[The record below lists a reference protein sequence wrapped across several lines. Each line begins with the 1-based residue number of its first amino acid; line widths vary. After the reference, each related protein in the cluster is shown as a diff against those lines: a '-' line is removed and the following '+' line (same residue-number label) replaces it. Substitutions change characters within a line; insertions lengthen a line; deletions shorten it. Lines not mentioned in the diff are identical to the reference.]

1 MSLIE
6 KLFKVKERGSSTKT
20 EFLGAISAY
29 LAVCYLFIVV
39 PGIAADARDA
49 DRRRHGRYHLG
60 GNSRYIDDCVH
71 CQLSGSCGAGPR
83 NFRVLRILRLRSH
96 GPDLASCLRR
106 SCDFRLRVLHFDG
119 HRIRQAIIKAIPL
132 DLKLAIVA
140 GIGAFITIIGLKNAG
155 IVVATPS
162 TMIGLG
168 NMMQPQAYLTI
179 LGVVLAG
186 WMMAKGIRLALLI
199 TILIVAALGIVTGV
213 TPTDGIHNLL
223 STDFKLLP
231 TETIFQV
238 DFNKMLTVGIVGVL
252 FSITMVDL
260 FDNMSTLIG
269 LSFRAGFMDKSG
281 NIPGLDRALISDS
294 IATMG
299 AGFIGTPT
307 STAILESAV
316 GIEAGARTGLCALFL
331 AGFFALTLFVAPLLT
346 LVPAFATACVLIIV
360 GYMMLQ
366 GTASRI
372 NFSDVTTGLPCFLTI
387 FMMPFTFNIATG
399 LAFGVISF
407 VLLKLLAGKK
417 EEITLT
423 MAVLAVVFV
432 GILISH

>member
-39 PGIAADARDA
+39 PGMLADAGMPIGDA
-49 DRRRHGRYHLG
+49 TVATIWAAILG
-60 GNSRYIDDCVH
+60 TLMIAFIANYPVVVAPGLGISAYFAYYV
-71 CQLSGSCGAGPR
+71 CGAMG
-83 NFRVLRILRLRSH
+83 LTW
-96 GPDLASCLRR
+96 
-106 SCDFRLRVLHFDG
+106 
-119 HRIRQAIIKAIPL
+119 QAACAAVVIS
-132 DLKLAIVA
+132 
-140 GIGAFITIIGLKNAG
+140 G

>member
-1 MSLIE
+1 MSVIE
-6 KLFKVKERGSSTKT
+6 NLFKVKERGSNIRT
-20 EFLGAISAY
+20 EFLGAVSAY

-39 PGIAADARDA
+39 PGMLADAGMPLADA
-49 DRRRHGRYHLG
+49 TVATIWASILG
-60 GNSRYIDDCVH
+60 TLMIAFIANYPIVVAPGLGISAYFAYYVCGAMGLSWQAACAAVVI
-71 CQLSGSCGAGPR
+71 SGSV
-83 NFRVLRILRLRSH
+83 FFLLTVTK
-96 GPDLASCLRR
+96 
-106 SCDFRLRVLHFDG
+106 V
-119 HRIRQAIIKAIPL
+119 RQAIIKAIPL

-140 GIGAFITIIGLKNAG
+140 GIGAFITIIGLKNSG
-155 IVVATPS
+155 VIVANPS

-168 NMMQPQAYLTI
+168 NMLQPQAYLTI
-179 LGVVLAG
+179 LGVIVAG
-186 WMMAKGIRLALLI
+186 WLMSRGYRLALLI

-213 TPTDGIHNLL
+213 TPTDGVKEIFSTNLRL
-223 STDFKLLP
+223 FP
-231 TETIFQV
+231 TETIMQV
-238 DFNKMLTVGIVGVL
+238 DFKTMMTVGIVGVL

-269 LSFRAGFMDKSG
+269 LSFRAGFMDKNGS
-281 NIPGLDRALISDS
+281 IPGLDRALISDS
-294 IATMG
+294 VATIG
-299 AGFIGTPT
+299 AGCIGTPT

-331 AGFFALTLFVAPLLT
+331 AGFFVLTLFITPLLT
-346 LVPAFATACVLIIV
+346 LIPAFATACVLIIV

-372 NFSDVTTGLPCFLTI
+372 NFTDISTGLPCFLTI

-407 VLLKLLAGKK
+407 VVLKFLAGKRK
-417 EEITLT
+417 EVTPT
-423 MAVLAVVFV
+423 MAVLAVVFL

>member
-1 MSLIE
+1 MAQAFFGGVHPNDM
-6 KLFKVKERGSSTKT
+6 K
-20 EFLGAISAY
+20 
-29 LAVCYLFIVV
+29 
-39 PGIAADARDA
+39 AAT
-49 DRRRHGRYHLG
+49 
-60 GNSRYIDDCVH
+60 NE
-71 CQLSGSCGAGPR
+71 
-83 NFRVLRILRLRSH
+83 
-96 GPDLASCLRR
+96 
-106 SCDFRLRVLHFDG
+106 
-119 HRIRQAIIKAIPL
+119 KAIEQLEAPAEVVIPMSMHIGAPC
-132 DLKLAIVA
+132 KPIVA
-140 GIGAFITIIGLKNAG
+140 VGDKVTIGQKIGEPGGFVSAPIHASVSGTVKAVEPRPFSMGGTMMSVVIENDFQNTVCPDIHPVEDPDSLTPEQLVEIVKNAG

-186 WMMAKGIRLALLI
+186 WMMAKGIRLAMLI

-213 TPTDGIHNLL
+213 TPTDGIHNLF
-223 STDFKLLP
+223 SGSFKIFP

-238 DFNKMLTVGIVGVL
+238 DFKQMLTVGIVGVL

-269 LSFRAGFMDKSG
+269 LSYRAGFMDKQG

-299 AGFIGTPT
+299 AGLIGTPT

-331 AGFFALTLFVAPLLT
+331 AGFFALTLFVTPLLT

-372 NFSDVTTGLPCFLTI
+372 NFSDITTGLPCFLTT

>member
-20 EFLGAISAY
+20 EFLGAVSAY

-39 PGIAADARDA
+39 PGMLADAGMPIGDA
-49 DRRRHGRYHLG
+49 TVATIWAAVLG
-60 GNSRYIDDCVH
+60 TLMIAFIANYPVVVAPGLGISAYFAYYV
-71 CQLSGSCGAGPR
+71 CGAMGLSWQAACAAVVISG
-83 NFRVLRILRLRSH
+83 FVFFILTVTRV
-96 GPDLASCLRR
+96 
-106 SCDFRLRVLHFDG
+106 
-119 HRIRQAIIKAIPL
+119 RQAIIKAIPL

-186 WMMAKGIRLALLI
+186 WMMAKGIRLAMLI

-213 TPTDGIHNLL
+213 TPTDGIHNLF
-223 STDFKLLP
+223 SGSFKLLP

-238 DFNKMLTVGIVGVL
+238 DFKQMLTVGIVGVL

-269 LSFRAGFMDKSG
+269 LSYRAGFMDKQG

-299 AGFIGTPT
+299 AGLIGTPT

-316 GIEAGARTGLCALFL
+316 
-331 AGFFALTLFVAPLLT
+331 T

-372 NFSDVTTGLPCFLTI
+372 NFSDITTGLPCFLTI

-407 VLLKLLAGKK
+407 VLLKFLAGKK

>member
-39 PGIAADARDA
+39 PGMLADAGMPIGDA
-49 DRRRHGRYHLG
+49 TVATIWAAILG
-60 GNSRYIDDCVH
+60 TLMIAFIANYPVVVAPGLGISAYFAYYV
-71 CQLSGSCGAGPR
+71 CGAMGLTWQAACAAVVISG
-83 NFRVLRILRLRSH
+83 FVFFILT
-96 GPDLASCLRR
+96 
-106 SCDFRLRVLHFDG
+106 VT
-119 HRIRQAIIKAIPL
+119 RIRQAIIKAIPL

-269 LSFRAGFMDKSG
+269 LSFRAGF
-281 NIPGLDRALISDS
+281 
-294 IATMG
+294 
-299 AGFIGTPT
+299 IGTPT

-423 MAVLAVVFV
+423 MTVLAVVFV

>member
-1 MSLIE
+1 MSLTE

-20 EFLGAISAY
+20 EFLGAVSAY

-39 PGIAADARDA
+39 PGMLADAGMPIGDA
-49 DRRRHGRYHLG
+49 TVATIWAAVLG
-60 GNSRYIDDCVH
+60 TLMIAFIANYPVVVAPGLGISAYFAYYV
-71 CQLSGSCGAGPR
+71 CGAMGLSWQAACAAVVISG
-83 NFRVLRILRLRSH
+83 FVFFILTVTRV
-96 GPDLASCLRR
+96 
-106 SCDFRLRVLHFDG
+106 
-119 HRIRQAIIKAIPL
+119 RQAIIKAIPL

-186 WMMAKGIRLALLI
+186 WMMAKGIRLAMLI

-213 TPTDGIHNLL
+213 TPTDGIHNLF
-223 STDFKLLP
+223 SGSFKIFP

-238 DFNKMLTVGIVGVL
+238 DFKQMLTVGIVGVL

-260 FDNMSTLIG
+260 IWTICRPCSACPTAPASWI
-269 LSFRAGFMDKSG
+269 SKG
-281 NIPGLDRALISDS
+281 NIPGLEPSPDFRLHRHH
-294 IATMG
+294 G
-299 AGFIGTPT
+299 AGLIGTPT

-372 NFSDVTTGLPCFLTI
+372 NFSDITTGLPCFLTI

-423 MAVLAVVFV
+423 MAVLAVVLWVF
-432 GILISH
+432 

>member
-39 PGIAADARDA
+39 PGMLADAGMPIGDA
-49 DRRRHGRYHLG
+49 TVATIWAAILG
-60 GNSRYIDDCVH
+60 TLMIAFIANYPVVVAPGLGISAYFAYYV
-71 CQLSGSCGAGPR
+71 CGAMGLTWQAACAAVVISG
-83 NFRVLRILRLRSH
+83 FVFFILT
-96 GPDLASCLRR
+96 
-106 SCDFRLRVLHFDG
+106 VT
-119 HRIRQAIIKAIPL
+119 RIRQAIIKAIPL
-132 DLKLAIVA
+132 DLKLTIVA

-269 LSFRAGFMDKSG
+269 LSFRAGF
-281 NIPGLDRALISDS
+281 
-294 IATMG
+294 
-299 AGFIGTPT
+299 IGTPT

>member
-1 MSLIE
+1 MSLTE

-20 EFLGAISAY
+20 EFLGAVSAY

-39 PGIAADARDA
+39 PGMLADAGMPIGDA
-49 DRRRHGRYHLG
+49 TVATIWAAVLG
-60 GNSRYIDDCVH
+60 TLMIAFIANYPVVVAPGLGISAYFAYYV
-71 CQLSGSCGAGPR
+71 CGAMGLSWQAACAAVVISG
-83 NFRVLRILRLRSH
+83 FVFFILTVTRV
-96 GPDLASCLRR
+96 
-106 SCDFRLRVLHFDG
+106 
-119 HRIRQAIIKAIPL
+119 RQAIIKAIPL

-186 WMMAKGIRLALLI
+186 WMMAKGIRLAMLI

-213 TPTDGIHNLL
+213 TPTDGIHNLF
-223 STDFKLLP
+223 SGSFKIFP

-238 DFNKMLTVGIVGVL
+238 DFKQMLTVGIVGVL

-260 FDNMSTLIG
+260 FDNMSTLI
-269 LSFRAGFMDKSG
+269 
-281 NIPGLDRALISDS
+281 
-294 IATMG
+294 
-299 AGFIGTPT
+299 
-307 STAILESAV
+307 
-316 GIEAGARTGLCALFL
+316 L

-372 NFSDVTTGLPCFLTI
+372 NFSDITTGLPCFLTI

>member
-39 PGIAADARDA
+39 PGMLADAGMPIGDA
-49 DRRRHGRYHLG
+49 TVATIWAAILG
-60 GNSRYIDDCVH
+60 TLMIAFIANYPVVVAPGLGISAYFAYYV
-71 CQLSGSCGAGPR
+71 CGAMGLTWQAACAAVVISG
-83 NFRVLRILRLRSH
+83 FVFFILT
-96 GPDLASCLRR
+96 
-106 SCDFRLRVLHFDG
+106 VT
-119 HRIRQAIIKAIPL
+119 RIRQAIIKAIPL

-269 LSFRAGFMDKSG
+269 LSFRAGF
-281 NIPGLDRALISDS
+281 
-294 IATMG
+294 
-299 AGFIGTPT
+299 IGTPT

-372 NFSDVTTGLPCFLTI
+372 NFSDVTTGLPCLLTI

-423 MAVLAVVFV
+423 MTVLAVVFV